1 MNKPFRYI
9 FIAVLILLWSMIMIP
24 WVFAKDRTFHGKVI
38 DVDTKEPIE
47 GAVVVAYWL
56 EARATVSGED
66 TRLKEVKETLTDKD
80 GKWSITGPKGKEGSN
95 ALLIFTFLTG
105 TYYTREP
112 RFIIFKPGYCSWPQ
126 GFSIDACKEKIIH
139 SGTGEITE
147 GGNVELPKLINRDR
161 MTVIRNIPSLGMASE
176 AEAKLPSFKKLIE
189 QEERKIQR

>member
-1 MNKPFRYI
+1 M
-9 FIAVLILLWSMIMIP
+9 ILIP
-24 WVFAKDRTFHGKVI
+24 WVFAKDRTFHGKAI

-112 RFIIFKPGYCSWPQ
+112 QFIIFKPGYCSWPQ
-126 GFSIDACKEKIIH
+126 GFSIEACKEKIKH
-139 SGTGEITE
+139 SGIGEITE
-147 GGNVELPKLINRDR
+147 GGNVELPKLLKKEDMLRVLPAPVSGENALEKQKEFIRLIN
-161 MTVIRNIPSLGMASE
+161 
-176 AEAKLPSFKKLIE
+176 K
-189 QEERKIQR
+189 ERKNLGIPEAYN